1 MIDTIVRALNKWL
14 EENHYTKNGW
24 FIGRQYEENTQFN
37 AYKTL
42 IAEIYY
48 HTGNTNKLIL
58 KQKHTVNKTTA
69 IDNHKDNLYIF
80 LLNAIFLQLDEIEK
94 TIKDVEQMSDVV

>member
-14 EENHYTKNGW
+14 ETNNHSKSGW
-24 FIGRQYEENTQFN
+24 FIGRQYEEKTQFN

-48 HTGNTNKLIL
+48 HIDSNNHLIL
-58 KQKHTVNKTTA
+58 KQRLTVT
-69 IDNHKDNLYIF
+69 LYCFAQHYI
-80 LLNAIFLQLDEIEK
+80 L
-94 TIKDVEQMSDVV
+94 TIRRNRK

>member
-14 EENHYTKNGW
+14 EVNYHSKDGW
-24 FIGRQYEENTQFN
+24 FVGRQFEENTAFN

-48 HTGNTNKLIL
+48 HIGTHNHLVV
-58 KQKHTVNKTTA
+58 KQRYTVNKTTA
-69 IDNHKDNLYIF
+69 QGNQEDKLYIA
-80 LLNAIFLQLDEIEK
+80 LLSTIFSELEQIEEK
-94 TIKDVEQMSDVV
+94 INNVEQIPDTV

>member
-14 EENHYTKNGW
+14 EVNYHSKNGW

-48 HTGNTNKLIL
+48 HINNNNHLVI
-58 KQKHTVNKTTA
+58 KQRFTVNKTTA
-69 IDNHKDNLYIF
+69 LDNQKDKLYIS
-80 LLNAIFLQLDEIEK
+80 LLGTIFSQLDEIEK
-94 TIKDVEQMSDVV
+94 KINNVEQMSDVV

>member
-14 EENHYTKNGW
+14 EVNYHSKNGW

-48 HTGNTNKLIL
+48 HINNNNHLIV
-58 KQKHTVNKTTA
+58 KQRFTVNKTTA
-69 IDNHKDNLYIF
+69 YDSQKDKLYIA
-80 LLNAIFLQLDEIEK
+80 LLSTTFSQLDEIENK
-94 TIKDVEQMSDVV
+94 INNVEQISNSI

>member
-14 EENHYTKNGW
+14 AANYHSKNGW

-48 HTGNTNKLIL
+48 HVDNNNYLII
-58 KQKHTVNKTTA
+58 KQKFTVNKTTA
-69 IDNHKDNLYIF
+69 QDNQKDKLYIS
-80 LLNAIFLQLDEIEK
+80 LLETIFSQLDEIENK
-94 TIKDVEQMSDVV
+94 INNVEQISNVV

>member
-14 EENHYTKNGW
+14 EVNYHSKSGW

-48 HTGNTNKLIL
+48 HIDNHNHLVV
-58 KQKHTVNKTTA
+58 KQRFTVNKATA
-69 IDNHKDNLYIF
+69 NDNQKDKLYIA
-80 LLNAIFLQLDEIEK
+80 LLGTIFSQLDEIEK
-94 TIKDVEQMSDVV
+94 KINNVEQMSDVV

>member
-1 MIDTIVRALNKWL
+1 MIDVIVRALNKWL
-14 EENHYTKNGW
+14 EVNYHSKNGW

-48 HTGNTNKLIL
+48 HMNNHNHLIV
-58 KQKHTVNKTTA
+58 KQRFTVNKTTA
-69 IDNHKDNLYIF
+69 DDNQKDKLYIA
-80 LLNAIFLQLDEIEK
+80 LLSTIFSQLDEIEK
-94 TIKDVEQMSDVV
+94 KISDVEQISDTV

>member
-14 EENHYTKNGW
+14 EVNYHSKGGW
-24 FIGRQYEENTQFN
+24 FIGRQYEEKTKFN

-48 HTGNTNKLIL
+48 HIGNNNHLIV
-58 KQKHTVNKTTA
+58 KEKFTVNKTTA
-69 IDNHKDNLYIF
+69 NDNQRDKLYIT
-80 LLNAIFLQLDEIEK
+80 LLGTIFSKLDEIEK
-94 TIKDVEQMSDVV
+94 QINDVEQISNLV

>member
-14 EENHYTKNGW
+14 ETNNHSKSGW
-24 FIGRQYEENTQFN
+24 FIGRQYEEKTQFN

-48 HTGNTNKLIL
+48 HVDSNNHLIL
-58 KQKHTVNKTTA
+58 KQRLTVNKTTA
-69 IDNHKDNLYIF
+69 ADNQRDKLYIA
-80 LLNAIFLQLDEIEK
+80 LLNTIFLQLDEIENK
-94 TIKDVEQMSDVV
+94 INNVEHTPDLV

>member
-1 MIDTIVRALNKWL
+1 MIDTIVRALNRWL
-14 EENHYTKNGW
+14 EVNYHSKNGW

-48 HTGNTNKLIL
+48 HVDNSNYLVI
-58 KQKHTVNKTTA
+58 KQRLTVNKTTA
-69 IDNHKDNLYIF
+69 QDNQKDKLYIS
-80 LLNAIFLQLDEIEK
+80 LLETIFSKIEEIENK
-94 TIKDVEQMSDVV
+94 INNVEQISDTV

>member
-14 EENHYTKNGW
+14 EINYHSKNGW

-48 HTGNTNKLIL
+48 HTDKQNHLIIR
-58 KQKHTVNKTTA
+58 QKFTVNKTTA
-69 IDNHKDNLYIF
+69 QDNQKDKLYIS
-80 LLNAIFLQLDEIEK
+80 LLETIFSKIEEIENK
-94 TIKDVEQMSDVV
+94 INNVEQISDTV

>member
-14 EENHYTKNGW
+14 ETNNHSKNGW

-48 HTGNTNKLIL
+48 HIDNSNHLII
-58 KQKHTVNKTTA
+58 KQRFTVNKTTA
-69 IDNHKDNLYIF
+69 DDSQKDKLYIV
-80 LLNAIFLQLDEIEK
+80 LLATIFSQLDEIENR
-94 TIKDVEQMSDVV
+94 INNVEQMSDVV

>member
-14 EENHYTKNGW
+14 EVNYHSKNGW
-24 FIGRQYEENTQFN
+24 FIGRQYEEDTQFN

-48 HTGNTNKLIL
+48 HVNSNNYLIVKQRFTTNKTIA
-58 KQKHTVNKTTA
+58 Q
-69 IDNHKDNLYIF
+69 DNQEEKLYTSLLETIF
-80 LLNAIFLQLDEIEK
+80 SKLEEIENK
-94 TIKDVEQMSDVV
+94 INNVEQIPDTI

>member
-1 MIDTIVRALNKWL
+1 MIDIIVKALNKWL
-14 EENHYTKNGW
+14 EITHLSKDGW

-48 HTGNTNKLIL
+48 HVNNNNHLIV
-58 KQKHTVNKTTA
+58 KQRFTVNKSVSD
-69 IDNHKDNLYIF
+69 DNQKDKLYIA
-80 LLNAIFLQLDEIEK
+80 LLSTIFSQLDEI
-94 TIKDVEQMSDVV
+94 KDKLNNVEQMSNIV